1 MNMDENTQAQFKKLL
16 TRFPVEFNAFYDQWA
31 KDYDYRTWLKA
42 IVRDKE
48 LSEDD
53 SSLVIAWLDKVI
65 ESCDNTYY
73 QVIHDMFMGDSSL
86 LPALENETLRTWI
99 TDQGGA
105 TEIISWIKDDSSTCD
120 VFWRQTLAQG
130 VATVAF
136 TRFAH
141 RLEY

>member
-1 MNMDENTQAQFKKLL
+1 MDMDEKTRAQFEKLL
-16 TRFPVEFNAFYDQWA
+16 KRFPVEFNAFYDQWA
-31 KDYDYRTWLKA
+31 RDYEYRAWLKA
-42 IVRDKE
+42 KVRDNE

-65 ESCDNTYY
+65 EDCDNPYY
-73 QVIHDMFMGDSSL
+73 QAVHDMFMKDSNL
-86 LPALENETLRTWI
+86 IPNLDNGTLRAWI

-120 VFWRQTLAQG
+120 VFWLQILAQG
-130 VATVAF
+130 VATIAL

-141 RLEY
+141 KLEY